1 MIPKLY
7 PHQQMAV
14 DNVNRYLKSHRYA
27 LVELAVGLGKS
38 YIISTLALQ
47 YKRAVI
53 LQPAME
59 LVKQN
64 HEKLDVAGLSSTMI
78 DSAHKGDWSADYI
91 YTTPQ
96 TLSKNMDKAIEPEIV
111 LIDECLT
118 GDTMV
123 QTLDQE
129 KRLDTICAGDII
141 MCATGPGKVVA
152 TSKKYTNKLYKVR
165 LSDGRIIKGTGNHP
179 VFTERGWVR
188 LDNLEVREN
197 IFSIQDMSSLWKK
210 IPSNGQQNK
219 RIAVSQQ
226 KILQSVLLKERQS
239 TSTQPC
245 RQARYIKQDF
255 ESQQVC
261 ESWRQ
266 WETSAKSSARLA
278 KNSWRRLGVRIRNK
292 DWALSGWKWLSDLL
306 QGRYWKSSVENC
318 NRNRWAQPSKS
329 SKESNRQKEN
339 GFSTTAWVE
348 SIQIEEQR
356 VPVPVYNLQVSG
368 HPSYF
373 ANGVLTHNCHM
384 FFNGKMFAEI
394 FSRWRTCKVVML
406 TATPYYQVTHNAYSD
421 GYMWSVS
428 ETHSIAETLNIAA
441 CACIDREYGLALG
454 YGCPIQFNKI
464 RVPMLKAEHL
474 RDRVTYGS
482 MIESHVRYV
491 KDLIDTMDNCIIYC
505 DSIAQA
511 EMLSERLHIPCVFG
525 KTPKKQRL
533 QIIDDLKSG
542 KTKSLLTVGCLKL
555 GFDFPE
561 LKNIILLSNFNNECE
576 AEQVIGRLNRGKG
589 TKFVW
594 YAGRLNHNKPEPG
607 RVTKVKLMALSDLPH
622 KWRR

>member
-111 LIDECLT
+111 LIDE
-118 GDTMV
+118 
-123 QTLDQE
+123 
-129 KRLDTICAGDII
+129 A
-141 MCATGPGKVVA
+141 
-152 TSKKYTNKLYKVR
+152 
-165 LSDGRIIKGTGNHP
+165 
-179 VFTERGWVR
+179 
-188 LDNLEVREN
+188 
-197 IFSIQDMSSLWKK
+197 
-210 IPSNGQQNK
+210 
-219 RIAVSQQ
+219 
-226 KILQSVLLKERQS
+226 
-239 TSTQPC
+239 
-245 RQARYIKQDF
+245 
-255 ESQQVC
+255 
-261 ESWRQ
+261 
-266 WETSAKSSARLA
+266 
-278 KNSWRRLGVRIRNK
+278 
-292 DWALSGWKWLSDLL
+292 
-306 QGRYWKSSVENC
+306 
-318 NRNRWAQPSKS
+318 
-329 SKESNRQKEN
+329 
-339 GFSTTAWVE
+339 
-348 SIQIEEQR
+348 
-356 VPVPVYNLQVSG
+356 
-368 HPSYF
+368 
-373 ANGVLTHNCHM
+373 HM

-394 FSRWRTCKVVML
+394 FSRWHTCKVVML
-406 TATPYYQVTHNAYSD
+406 TATPYYQVTHNEYSE

-428 ETHSIAETLNIAA
+428 KTHSIAETLNIAA
-441 CACIDREYGLALG
+441 CACIDREYGLLLG

-491 KDLIDTMDNCIIYC
+491 KDLIDSMDNCIIYC

-622 KWRR
+622 RWRK